1 MKGPAIIRI
10 LLIFFGIL
18 LLANQVFNYLY
29 IRRLDDDYM
38 SIVTKETKELQ
49 SFEIITRE
57 SSDIQRALLNI
68 AIVEPSEY
76 KIWRDEITQSQ
87 DRLDSQYVNLDKLA
101 TDEKEKA
108 SIKKLGEVYSKYKQG
123 YSALLVLLL
132 AENYPGTHQNEK
144 IRQLG
149 GMYEYF
155 MDQQEKQMA
164 FFRQNTEA
172 ESEKLKS
179 KSYTTSTVLLF
190 VGTLPY
196 LLFICVLIVSL
207 VLVLWLGNIMNWF
220 RQQE

>member
-1 MKGPAIIRI
+1 
-10 LLIFFGIL
+10 
-18 LLANQVFNYLY
+18 
-29 IRRLDDDYM
+29 
-38 SIVTKETKELQ
+38 
-49 SFEIITRE
+49 
-57 SSDIQRALLNI
+57 
-68 AIVEPSEY
+68 
-76 KIWRDEITQSQ
+76 
-87 DRLDSQYVNLDKLA
+87 
-101 TDEKEKA
+101 
-108 SIKKLGEVYSKYKQG
+108 
-123 YSALLVLLL
+123 
-132 AENYPGTHQNEK
+132 
-144 IRQLG
+144 
-149 GMYEYF
+149 